1 MKTTGMVKKIDQ
13 LGRLVIPK
21 EIRNA
26 LDIDNAN
33 VEFFMDGDQMIVRKW
48 NAHCTFCGGTENL
61 VEFKEKLICS
71 ACRKALSETR

>member
-26 LDIDNAN
+26 LDIDDAN
-33 VEFFMDGDQMIVRKW
+33 VEFFMDGDQLIVRKW
-48 NAHCTFCGGTENL
+48 NAHCIFCGGTEGL

-71 ACRKALSETR
+71 ACRKSLFETG